1 MPQSI
6 SIQRLESLGP
16 AEQLIEAMLTHSDHL
31 YHGRPGVVCR
41 DIGVPIGV
49 RWSPVTRKGD
59 AIYMLEKRGRK
70 TVKVPL
76 GTRGADGLILQGRR
90 VIGEYRAPGIFPE
103 AAAWLYG
110 KAAEI
115 WRMDNDLA
123 ARWASWSFAQEHRDL
138 KVILAALML
147 VQSRCGEPVI
157 EDGEVLFLD
166 DDFRAVGEAMCLRR
180 RRDRRDLNPRQ
191 LLRVGDVLALPQIAD
206 INRRLGF
213 GRSSRSAPLGRYR
226 KAVTRW
232 LRQRERNP
240 KMLNGLV
247 RAGFRT
253 TVMKLARKV
262 GYKPSSARFFEI
274 LRWKQKQASD
284 GRRTMAIGAAVG
296 EAESWAG
303 LTEPQICQRIVTQ
316 RPSYKRIV
324 GLLPG
329 DIGLTRAI
337 VAAAV
342 EAGSLSDTD
351 LIILTPT
358 LDELGLL
365 EVPLVG
371 DRWLAA
377 TERAESQRAAN
388 IAARLTRRETAE
400 KLQTAA
406 DKALQRAIAEDVR
419 GLKVYVA
426 VDISSSMSDAIEKA
440 KGYLTQFLQGFPL
453 EQLVV
458 SVFNTSAREVTIRHP
473 SKRGVEHAFKGIRAG
488 GGTNHAAAIDN
499 VFAYQ
504 PPAADEDALFLFIG
518 DQQQHGNF
526 ARAVRQAQMTPVAFG
541 FLYVAGNGGSR
552 NRAVEATAEE
562 LEIPCFS
569 ISEEMFGD
577 AYAVSRTLKNLI
589 AATPVGARQTGRKPL
604 LKTILET
611 ELLARPLWA

>member
-303 LTEPQICQRIVTQ
+303 LTESQICQRIVTQ